1 MMCLAFEFSTDR
13 RSVAVADGESLRSEV
28 IHQTT
33 RETPVVTLIESA
45 LTQAGVQREDIE
57 RLVVGL
63 GPGSY
68 TGVRV
73 AISLVQGWQ
82 LGRGTPVVGWSS
94 LEALAEAAKDL
105 PGEWLL
111 AIDAQRGDFAS
122 ARAERGQ
129 LLEPVRLRSLEE
141 IRAWHASGHQVTG
154 PEIARFLPGAG
165 ELFPSASSLAR
176 LGARG
181 TPIPA
186 ELLTPIY
193 LREASFV
200 KAPPARTD
208 LGF

>member
-13 RSVAVADGESLRSEV
+13 RSVAVADGDTLRSEV

-33 RETPVVTLIESA
+33 RQTPAVALIEAA
-45 LTQAGVQREDIE
+45 LTQAGLQREDIE
-57 RLVVGL
+57 RLVIGL

-68 TGVRV
+68 TGVRL

-82 LGRGTPVVGWSS
+82 FGRGTPTVGLSS
-94 LEALAEAAKDL
+94 LESLAEAAKKL

-111 AIDAQRGDFAS
+111 AVDAQRGDFAS
-122 ARAERGQ
+122 ARAEGGR

-141 IRAWHASGHQVTG
+141 LRIWQAAGRPVAG

-165 ELFPSASSLAR
+165 ELFPSAAFLAR
-176 LGARG
+176 SGPRA
-181 TPIPA
+181 TPIAA

-208 LGF
+208 LGL